1 MLIIYVLF
9 NSLFLIDIFRYYS
22 IGNLEMANAWN
33 GLFCVRVQTHFG
45 KLPIYL
51 KLEIT

>member
-22 IGNLEMANAWN
+22 NLEMANAWN
-33 GLFCVRVQTHFG
+33 GLFCVRVQT
-45 KLPIYL
+45 PISANCRSIL
-51 KLEIT
+51 N